1 MIMARWDADWFRR
14 LDLIIAD
21 LPFKAPHEQCE
32 IRRQLSSDPVAFAV
46 IYLSKHLAVRELN
59 NRVTFSE
66 VHLEWARIAETWKA
80 TDTVPAPMSNRHAFI
95 APRGMG
101 KSTWWF
107 LILPLW
113 AAAHGH
119 VRFAAAF
126 AHSSGQAETHLST
139 MKAELDN
146 NVLLRADFPDL
157 CAPARRTSGTTVAD
171 RQGMIHQAN
180 GFTFAAKGIDS
191 QALGLKVGADRPDLL
206 ILDDVEPDEASYSAH
221 LATKRLGTI
230 TDAILPLNI
239 YANVA
244 LIGTVTMPDS
254 ITHQVV
260 RAAGGV
266 STADWIK
273 DEKIVCHHHLP
284 IETNDDGTERSVW
297 PEKWPLE
304 LLISMRHTR
313 AYAKNYLNDPMAR
326 DGQYWNR
333 EDIRY
338 GTVEAVTKVGLF
350 IDPAV
355 TTKEKS
361 DFTGLAVVGFSP
373 ARGMCEVMM
382 AKGVKMIGSQLRDEA
397 LRIIEQFPQI
407 QAVVVEVN
415 QGGELWQEVFH
426 NMPVRVKVYTVSASK
441 EVRFAEALEHYQ
453 SRRVLHTAPHPILEG
468 QMIGFPKAPNDDVA
482 DAAVAGV
489 LRFLSPPKKTKVG
502 VSAAAYM

>member
-1 MIMARWDADWFRR
+1 MARWDAEWFKR
-14 LDLIIAD
+14 LDGIIAD
-21 LPFKAPHEQCE
+21 LPFQDLVAQAA
-32 IRRQLSSDPVAFAV
+32 IRRSLSTDPVAFA
-46 IYLSKHLAVRELN
+46 ILYLSKHLTGKETGEQ
-59 NRVTFSE
+59 VTFSE
-66 VHLEWARIAETWKA
+66 VHLEWARMAESWKA
-80 TDTVPAPMSNRHAFI
+80 GETPLEPRANRHAFI

-126 AHSSGQAETHLST
+126 AHSAGQAETHLQT
-139 MKAELDN
+139 MKSELDTN
-146 NVLLRADFPDL
+146 PLLRNDFPEL
-157 CAPARRTSGTTVAD
+157 CTPARRPTGTTVAD
-171 RQGMIHQAN
+171 RQGMIHQQN
-180 GFTFAAKGIDS
+180 GFTFAAKGIDAQS
-191 QALGLKVGADRPDLL
+191 LGLKVGADRPDLL
-206 ILDDVEPDEASYSAH
+206 ILDDVEPDEASYSAY
-221 LATKRLGTI
+221 LAVKRLGTI
-230 TDAILPLNI
+230 VDAILPLNI

-260 RAAGGV
+260 RAANGV
-266 STADWIK
+266 DTAAWIK
-273 DEKIVCHHHLP
+273 DEKFQCHHHLP
-284 IETNDDGTERSVW
+284 IVVNDDGSERSVW
-297 PEKWPLE
+297 PQKWSLE
-304 LLISMRHTR
+304 LLQEMRPTR

-338 GTVEAVTKVGLF
+338 GTVEAITKVGLF

-373 ARGMCEVMM
+373 VRNMVEIML

-407 QAVVVEVN
+407 QAIVIEVN
-415 QGGELWQEVFH
+415 QGGELWKEVFH
-426 NMPVRVKVYTVSASK
+426 DMPVKVSVFTVSASK

-453 SRRVLHTAPHPILEG
+453 SRRVLHTVQHPILEG

-489 LRFLSPPKKTKVG
+489 LRFLQPVKKTKVG
-502 VSAAAYM
+502 VTAAAYM

>member
-1 MIMARWDADWFRR
+1 MARWDADWFTR
-14 LDLIIAD
+14 LYSLIAD
-21 LPFKAPHEQCE
+21 LPFRKPEEQRE
-32 IRRQLSSDPVAFAV
+32 IRRTLSTDPVAFSI
-46 IYLSKHLAVRELN
+46 IYLRKHLMSKEVGGRPS
-59 NRVTFSE
+59 FSE
-66 VHLEWARIAETWKA
+66 VHLEWARYAEGWK
-80 TDTVPAPMSNRHAFI
+80 TGDTVPEPRSNRHAFI

-119 VRFAAAF
+119 IRFAAAF
-126 AHSSGQAETHLST
+126 AHSAGQAETHLQT
-139 MKAELDN
+139 MKTELDTN
-146 NVLLRADFPDL
+146 ILLREDFPDL
-157 CAPARRTSGTTVAD
+157 CAPARRPTGTTVAD
-171 RQGMIHQAN
+171 RQGMIHQLN
-180 GFTFAAKGIDS
+180 GFTFAAKGIDATS
-191 QALGLKVGADRPDLL
+191 LGLKVGADRPDLL
-206 ILDDVEPDEASYSAH
+206 ILDDIEPGEETYSAY
-221 LATKRLGTI
+221 LAVKRLGAVL
-230 TDAILPLNI
+230 DSILPLNI

-266 STADWIK
+266 STADWIS
-273 DEKIVCHHHLP
+273 DEKIQCHHHLP
-284 IETNDDGTERSVW
+284 IEVNDDGTERSVW
-297 PEKWPLE
+297 PEKWPLS
-304 LLISMRHTR
+304 LLQEMRHTR

-338 GTVEAVTKVGLF
+338 GTVEAITKVGLF

-361 DFTGLAVVGFSP
+361 DFTGMAVVGFSP
-373 ARGMCEVMM
+373 ARGMVEVML

-397 LRIIEQFPQI
+397 LRIITEFPQI
-407 QAVVVEVN
+407 QAVVIEVN
-415 QGGELWQEVFH
+415 QGGELWKEVFH
-426 NMPVRVKVYTVSASK
+426 DMPVKVSVYTVSEKK
-441 EVRFAEALEHYQ
+441 EVRFGWALEHYQ
-453 SRRVLHTAPHPILEG
+453 ARRVLHTAQHPILEG

-489 LRFLSPPKKTKVG
+489 LRFLSPPKKIKAG
-502 VSAAAYM
+502 VTSATYM

>member
-1 MIMARWDADWFRR
+1 MARWDTDWFNWLDDELAEIPFLKTVQEQAAVRR
-14 LDLIIAD
+14 ELA
-21 LPFKAPHEQCE
+21 Q
-32 IRRQLSSDPVAFAV
+32 DPVAFAI
-46 IYLSKHLAVRELN
+46 IYLEKHLTVKETGGQ
-59 NRVTFSE
+59 VTFSE
-66 VHLEWARIAETWKA
+66 VHLDWARMAESWKA
-80 TDTVPAPMSNRHAFI
+80 GDAPLEPRSNRHAFI

-113 AAAHGH
+113 AAAYGH

-126 AHSSGQAETHLST
+126 AHSAGQAETHLQT
-139 MKAELDN
+139 MKTELDG
-146 NVLLRADFPDL
+146 NVLLRNDFPDL
-157 CAPARRTSGTTVAD
+157 CSPARRPTGTTVAD
-171 RQGMIHQAN
+171 RQGMIHQLN
-180 GFTFAAKGIDS
+180 GFTFAAKGIDAQS
-191 QALGLKVGADRPDLL
+191 LGLKVGADRPDLL
-206 ILDDVEPDEASYSAH
+206 ILDDVEPDEASYSAY
-221 LATKRLGTI
+221 LAVKRLGTVV
-230 TDAILPLNI
+230 DAILPLNI

-260 RAAGGV
+260 RAANGV
-266 STADWIK
+266 DTAEWIS
-273 DEKIVCHHHLP
+273 DEKFQCHHHLP
-284 IETNDDGTERSVW
+284 IEVNDDGSERSVW
-297 PEKWPLE
+297 PEKWSLE
-304 LLISMRHTR
+304 LLQEMRHTR

-338 GTVEAVTKVGLF
+338 GTVEAITKVGLF

-361 DFTGLAVVGFSP
+361 DFTGMAVVGFSP
-373 ARGMCEVMM
+373 ARGMCEVML

-397 LRIIEQFPQI
+397 LRIIAQFPKI
-407 QAVVVEVN
+407 QAVIIEVN

-426 NMPVRVKVYTVSASK
+426 DMPVRVAVYTVSASK

-453 SRRVLHTAPHPILEG
+453 SRRVLHTASHPILEG

-502 VSAAAYM
+502 VTAAAYM